1 MALHHDLGQARAKRL
16 ANVDAFH
23 TGNVACEVVN
33 VVFLIFLR
41 APESELFDICYKN
54 QCRVGRSNLDRYM
67 YECMGINNHQ
77 HQ

>member
-16 ANVDAFH
+16 ANVEAFH

-41 APESELFDICYKN
+41 APLKNHMVRTKTLGLFDN
-54 QCRVGRSNLDRYM
+54 ESLEVAANLHV
-67 YECMGINNHQ
+67 NF
-77 HQ
+77 